1 MKQKYDPPLHNVPL
15 MFRLQN
21 LRKSWV
27 CQNCRRAKL
36 EELKCE
42 NKILEVEHDIFNM
55 HLDEIN
61 EEQDRMKNKLEE
73 LVAEKQKVFKTNFKE
88 NKQGADSE
96 GS

>member
-1 MKQKYDPPLHNVPL
+1 MIPHCTTFLWCSDCKIFANRESAKIAEEQACL
-15 MFRLQN
+15 
-21 LRKSWV
+21 
-27 CQNCRRAKL
+27 KL